1 MATRAIF
8 KGLKREPFR
17 FSTSEETTTTLF
29 RIGHRNPSQR
39 SYLTNVSREPRR
51 SMTSTSTR
59 NVSTS
64 TRSSQ
69 VQTGQK
75 EEPENVE
82 IPAPSATLLDGLVA
96 AADIRLSIKTEIEAI
111 RVRNADFT
119 PGLAI
124 VQVGNREDSNV
135 YIRMKIKNAKDVGI
149 YTQHVR
155 LPRLRFNHCVLKS
168 TADLRV
174 QNTFLR

>member
-1 MATRAIF
+1 MASRVIF
-8 KGLKREPFR
+8 KGFKSDPFK

-29 RIGHRNPSQR
+29 RLGNRNPPQR
-39 SYLTNVSREPRR
+39 PFLTNVPRAPRR
-51 SMTSTSTR
+51 SATSTPTRNVTTSTR
-59 NVSTS
+59 A
-64 TRSSQ
+64 SQ
-69 VQTGQK
+69 VQVGRK
-75 EEPENVE
+75 EESETEVGE
-82 IPAPSATLLDGLVA
+82 SPASSTTATLLDGLVA

-155 LPRLRFNHCVLKS
+155 LPRFS
-168 TADLRV
+168 
-174 QNTFLR
+174 F